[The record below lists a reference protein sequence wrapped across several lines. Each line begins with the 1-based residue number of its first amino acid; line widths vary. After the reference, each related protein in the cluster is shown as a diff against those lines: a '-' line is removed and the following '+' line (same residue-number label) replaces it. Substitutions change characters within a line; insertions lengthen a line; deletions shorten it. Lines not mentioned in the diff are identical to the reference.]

1 MGVEA
6 PAGFWYLRA
15 PFNAPSDR
23 MTPLDFPTLATF
35 TVILRG
41 PVQAPGRSRS
51 WSGHCLDLDLGA
63 AAQSASAV
71 RRRIATSIAAHV
83 SLAGALR
90 GRRATPDKALWDI
103 ARTAPLVAL
112 QTVETEA
119 GPVEV
124 RYVQPFELLS

>member
-1 MGVEA
+1 MIAVEVTS
-6 PAGFWYLRA
+6 GFCYPPA
-15 PFNAPSDR
+15 PF
-23 MTPLDFPTLATF
+23 MTPLDIPTLATF

-41 PVQAPGRSRS
+41 PVQAQGRTRS
-51 WSGHCLDLDLGA
+51 WSGHCLDLDLGT

-71 RRRIATSIAAHV
+71 RRRLASSIAAHV
-83 SLAGALR
+83 SLAGTLR
-90 GRRATPDKALWDI
+90 ARRATPNKALWDI
-103 ARTAPLVAL
+103 ARTAPVVAL